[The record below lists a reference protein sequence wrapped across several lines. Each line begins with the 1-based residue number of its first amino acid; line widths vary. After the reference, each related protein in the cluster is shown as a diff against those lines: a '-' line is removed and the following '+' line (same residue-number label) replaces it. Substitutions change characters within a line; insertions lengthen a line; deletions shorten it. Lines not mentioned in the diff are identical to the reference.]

1 MDVDMDEE
9 LKDSLLKLAASMD
22 ALADSLRE
30 DPSEKLAS
38 TQVFDIGKVGVP
50 SSGGP
55 DPLTDFLLS

>member
-1 MDVDMDEE
+1 MDEE

-38 TQVFDIGKVGVP
+38 TQVFDIGKVGAP
-50 SSGGP
+50 SGA